1 MYHCQT
7 SFGALPKFLGSA
19 ALLAAGFVGAPASAQ
34 DAGLEPA
41 IARTPDHAALAWGP
55 CPEFMPTG
63 CALAVL
69 HGDPS
74 KPNAD
79 VFFKVPAGASLPV
92 HWHTSAERM
101 VLIAGEFHV
110 SFEGQQPTVL
120 KPGTYA
126 YGPAR
131 RPHGGACVSTTP
143 CVLFIAFE
151 APVDAV
157 PGKGD

>member
-1 MYHCQT
+1 MHHHQT
-7 SFGALPKFLGSA
+7 NSA
-19 ALLAAGFVGAPASAQ
+19 ALATLLALGLAGSPASAQ
-34 DAGLEPA
+34 DAASEPA
-41 IARTPDHAALAWGP
+41 VARHADDASLAWGP
-55 CPEFMPTG
+55 CPEFMPAG

-101 VLIAGEFHV
+101 VLIAGELRV
-110 SFEGQQPTVL
+110 SFDGQEPAVL

-126 YGPAR
+126 YGPPGRA
-131 RPHGGACVSTTP
+131 HGGACVSATP
-143 CVLFIAFE
+143 CILFIAFE

-157 PGKGD
+157 PGKR

>member
-1 MYHCQT
+1 MYHRQT
-7 SFGALPKFLGSA
+7 SCGALPKLLGSA
-19 ALLAAGFVGAPASAQ
+19 ALLASGLVGAPASAQ
-34 DAGLEPA
+34 DSHPQA
-41 IARTPDHAALAWGP
+41 IARNADDADIAWGP
-55 CPEFMPTG
+55 CPEFMPVG

-69 HGDPS
+69 RGDPS

-79 VFFKVPAGASLPV
+79 VFFKVPAGSSLPV

-101 VLIAGEFHV
+101 VLIAGELHV

-120 KPGTYA
+120 EPGTYA
-126 YGPAR
+126 YGPAG

-157 PGKGD
+157 AVKGE